1 MGEDEPPDPGF
12 PSHSPAVSRVHVPGA
27 RPVGRERAIQRRN
40 VRAAA
45 QAYQALAVLRIPGI
59 DEDLSAVL
67 DAVADA
73 MEPRTVDDCVR
84 RNAGLS
90 QPEAPVGNFSDTHA
104 KGRGV
109 ESGKRLQDHA
119 EQPPGA
125 ARADEG
131 QVWSLAD
138 ESGIEHRIE
147 EKGDEIREVVGMEM

>member
-1 MGEDEPPDPGF
+1 
-12 PSHSPAVSRVHVPGA
+12 PALSRLQVTRA
-27 RPVGRERAIQRRN
+27 RPDRRKGAIQPRDARL
-40 VRAAA
+40 AA
-45 QAYQALAVLRIPGI
+45 QAYHALAVLRLPGI
-59 DEDLSAVL
+59 DEHLSAVL
-67 DAVADA
+67 DAVAHA

-90 QPEAPVGNFSDTHA
+90 QPEAPVGNFTDTHA

-131 QVWSLAD
+131 HVWSLAD
-138 ESGIEHRIE
+138 ESGIEHLVE
-147 EKGDEIREVVGMEM
+147 EK